1 MKFTLRGTTKKEIG
15 RKLGAKKEES
25 GEPAIYEN
33 VYQFLLA

>member
-1 MKFTLRGTTKKEIG
+1 MKFTLSGTTKKEIG